1 MSAPLGETDTHTH
14 TAQLQKKTKRIQK
27 VQSWERVPLIVFYHF
42 FLSLSKRERTGF
54 HCDSHAH
61 QRQHLHA
68 TWRCRM
74 EEKIVLPGEAI
85 LFQVDE
91 KSGMTQLCLRAFLRR
106 RNDKMDSHTHRGLIT
121 APATNL
127 ESCGK
132 QRVRWGVSHEAE
144 SWGGICGELW
154 HFCSSISATRLTQW
168 GTPREL
174 EDKWS
179 LLIIYHVTWTALLK
193 RQHRNNSFMLPWLL
207 FQKERGGEGLGCTLD
222 RFISVW
228 RHNEIRVQ
236 VLQSKGVCA
245 LKQKSMYPDM
255 TSPSNA

>member
-1 MSAPLGETDTHTH
+1 MSGTLS
-14 TAQLQKKTKRIQK
+14 QLCTFCI
-27 VQSWERVPLIVFYHF
+27 F
-42 FLSLSKRERTGF
+42 FKLRERTGF
-54 HCDSHAH
+54 HCDHAH

-91 KSGMTQLCLRAFLRR
+91 RSGVTQLCLRAFLRR

-121 APATNL
+121 APAPNL

-174 EDKWS
+174 EDKRS

-222 RFISVW
+222 RFISVFGVTMKSAY
-228 RHNEIRVQ
+228 RFYKVR
-236 VLQSKGVCA
+236 VCA
-245 LKQKSMYPDM
+245 LKHQSMYPDM
-255 TSPSNA
+255 TSPSSA